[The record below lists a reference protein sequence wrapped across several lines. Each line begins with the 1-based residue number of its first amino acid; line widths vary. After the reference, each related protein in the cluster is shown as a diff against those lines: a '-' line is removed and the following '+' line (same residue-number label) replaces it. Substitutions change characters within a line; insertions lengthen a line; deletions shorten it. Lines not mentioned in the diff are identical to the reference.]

1 MLDEALPGERRI
13 TLGGDKGYDTKDF
26 VAECRRRN
34 VTPHVAQNTSGN
46 RRSAIDGRTTEREG
60 YGVSSIVRRRIEGI
74 LGWTKTTGNFRKTR
88 YCGREKTDLW
98 AKMTGAAYDLLRMA
112 RLLAA
117 PT

>member
-1 MLDEALPGERRI
+1 MIGGL
-13 TLGGDKGYDTKDF
+13 LGKKLGMTQIWDDSEVLRPATVIEVGPCVVLQVK
-26 VAECRRRN
+26 
-34 VTPHVAQNTSGN
+34 
-46 RRSAIDGRTTEREG
+46 TTEREG
-60 YGVSSIVRRRIEGI
+60 YRVSSIVRRRIEGI
-74 LGWTKTTGNFRKTR
+74 LGWTKTTGNLRKTR